1 MLRSSAQIGLLV
13 LLSSPFFG
21 QPAPGQAAAANAG
34 AVQTETPTFELA
46 DVHVSPHRTTQGTRG
61 AILRNSGRYEFT
73 NATMV
78 DLIRIAYDVDADKV
92 LGGPSWLESDRFDIF
107 AQVPPKTSQETARL
121 MLQALL
127 ADRFKLMLHKDS
139 HSMPTYALSVSKDGH
154 KLKEAS
160 GSGEPE
166 CKMTIQQNSPAEAA
180 AIQNALQNGGPVTLR
195 VTTFLFSC
203 HGMTM
208 AAFAGQMHTMIVA
221 PSYVGNNPIADR
233 TGLKGSWDF
242 DFKYTI
248 KPPTNGNAP
257 LIGTANGVVQ
267 ATVSGEYISLFD
279 AMDKQLGLKLDAVT
293 LPIPVILVDSVNR
306 KPADNPPEV
315 TAKLPP
321 PPKDEFE
328 VAEIRLTPP
337 GATSAGSRGFQ
348 PNGQLDLRAYPL
360 KSLIII
366 GWDINGGAD
375 ALADAPKWL
384 DNAKVDLIAKLTPSG
399 PPNQGIDIDALRP
412 AVRALLQDRFKARI
426 HTEMR
431 PGTVWVMTAPK
442 PKLAKADPLMRTL
455 CKEGP
460 GKDGKDPRTASP
472 VLGRLLTCQ
481 NMTMAEF
488 AEELPRRAGGYFT
501 GGGPV
506 IDETGLTDSYDF
518 TLSFSVAQL
527 IPGSALSNAI
537 AGGGIVVAGGRG
549 GDGANPNDPTGAIS
563 LQDALGKQLGLKLE
577 QQKRPVPTAVLDH
590 IEEKPTE

>member
-1 MLRSSAQIGLLV
+1 MMRISARIGLLV
-13 LLSSPFFG
+13 LMPGAIF
-21 QPAPGQAAAANAG
+21 GQAAAVQNA
-34 AVQTETPTFELA
+34 PTFDLA
-46 DVHVSPHRTTQGTRG
+46 DVHPSPRRTTEGTRG
-61 AILRNSGRYEFT
+61 LVLRASGRYEFT

-127 ADRFKLMLHKDS
+127 ADRFNLMLHKDS
-139 HSMPTYALSVSKDGH
+139 HPMPTYTLSVSKDGH
-154 KLKEAS
+154 KLKEAG

-195 VTTFLFSC
+195 VTTFLYSC

-221 PSYVGNNPIADR
+221 QSYVGNNPIADQ

-242 DFKYTI
+242 DFRYTV

-267 ATVSGEYISLFD
+267 ATMSGEYISLFD

-293 LPIPVILVDSVNR
+293 LPIPVIVVDSVNR
-306 KPADNPPEV
+306 KPTDNPPEV
-315 TAKLPP
+315 TAKLSP
-321 PPKDEFE
+321 PPKGEFE

-337 GATSAGSRGFQ
+337 GGTAAGSRGFQ

-360 KSLIII
+360 KSLIMI
-366 GWDINGGAD
+366 GWDINGAD

-384 DNAKVDLIAKLTPSG
+384 DNAKVDLIAKLTPTG

-412 AVRALLQDRFKARI
+412 AIRALLEDRFKVQI
-426 HTEMR
+426 HTEIR
-431 PGTVWVMTAPK
+431 PGTVWVLTAPK
-442 PKLAKADPLMRTL
+442 PKLAKADPSMRTL

-501 GGGPV
+501 GSGPV
-506 IDETGLTDSYDF
+506 IDSTGLTDAYDF
-518 TLSFSVAQL
+518 TLSFSGAQL

-549 GDGANPNDPTGAIS
+549 GDGANPNDPTGAVS
-563 LQDALGKQLGLKLE
+563 LQDALSKQLGLKLE